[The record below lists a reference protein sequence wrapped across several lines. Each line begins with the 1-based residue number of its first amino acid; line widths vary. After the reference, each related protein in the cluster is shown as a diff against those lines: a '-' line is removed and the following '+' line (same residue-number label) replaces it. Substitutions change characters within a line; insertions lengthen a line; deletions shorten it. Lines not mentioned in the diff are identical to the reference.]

1 MQGSPDLRHES
12 YVKSCLYCVE
22 LRTLLPAMPQGVIV
36 VAVAVIE
43 VVVVVVVVVVDDDEE
58 EEDEEEEEEEDACA
72 PRTLFF
78 EACSQ
83 RACHST
89 KTAQG
94 KYHS

>member
-1 MQGSPDLRHES
+1 
-12 YVKSCLYCVE
+12 
-22 LRTLLPAMPQGVIV
+22 MPQGVIV

-43 VVVVVVVVVVDDDEE
+43 VVVVVVVVVVVDDDEE
-58 EEDEEEEEEEDACA
+58 EDEEEEEEDACA

-83 RACHST
+83 RARARACHST